1 MTLEDANKKME
12 ELDNEYNYWLNE
24 KERLLSLV
32 MPKPVDTTQERVDG
46 GKRVDKYL
54 KYVELEDEKQINN
67 TLEYIHQAKINLM
80 NWIDTE
86 LKIQKK
92 YNNIKDV
99 IIYLKEKELIQDKK
113 TGVVRHL
120 TWKEISSKVGY
131 HQDHVRRIYRLEKKR
146 RFIDK

>member
-80 NWIDTE
+80 NWM
-86 LKIQKK
+86 K
-92 YNNIKDV
+92 
-99 IIYLKEKELIQDKK
+99 
-113 TGVVRHL
+113 VRN
-120 TWKEISSKVGY
+120 V
-131 HQDHVRRIYRLEKKR
+131 
-146 RFIDK
+146 